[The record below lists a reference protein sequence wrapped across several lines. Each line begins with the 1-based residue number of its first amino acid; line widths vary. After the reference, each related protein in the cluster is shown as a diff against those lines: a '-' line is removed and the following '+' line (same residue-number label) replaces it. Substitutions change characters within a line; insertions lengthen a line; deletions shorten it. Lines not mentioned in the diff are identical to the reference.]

1 MAHGLVSIR
10 SVLAPNASPLT
21 LDGTRTYLIGEARVA
36 VIDPGPADTRHFDAV
51 AEEVGGGIV
60 VSVVVTHLHPD
71 HAEGAAELADRF
83 GAPVR
88 TFAAGTLA
96 AGDRIETDTGEL
108 VVIPT
113 PGHTPDHIALHLPT
127 AGAVFVGDLMLGGME
142 TALVAAPEGDLG
154 EYLASLERVRALS
167 PRVLY
172 PAHGAP
178 FDDPE
183 TAIDAYVRHRRERE
197 AQVLAALDRG
207 ADTLDAI
214 VEAVYGAG
222 LDPALRRMTGAT
234 TLAYLRHLEG
244 TGRARPLGGERWARV

>member
-1 MAHGLVSIR
+1 
-10 SVLAPNASPLT
+10 
-21 LDGTRTYLIGEARVA
+21 
-36 VIDPGPADTRHFDAV
+36 
-51 AEEVGGGIV
+51 
-60 VSVVVTHLHPD
+60 
-71 HAEGAAELADRF
+71 
-83 GAPVR
+83 
-88 TFAAGTLA
+88 
-96 AGDRIETDTGEL
+96 
-108 VVIPT
+108 
-113 PGHTPDHIALHLPT
+113 
-127 AGAVFVGDLMLGGME
+127 
-142 TALVAAPEGDLG
+142 DLG